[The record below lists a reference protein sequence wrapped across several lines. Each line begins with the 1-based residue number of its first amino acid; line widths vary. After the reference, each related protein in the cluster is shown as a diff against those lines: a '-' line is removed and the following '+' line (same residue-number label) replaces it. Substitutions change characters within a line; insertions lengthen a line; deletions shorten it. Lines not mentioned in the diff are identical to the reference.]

1 MYTSEINYIAV
12 VIGGILHMIIGFLW
26 YGPLFS
32 KPWMKMVG
40 LTPEK
45 INASKD
51 KMGKTY
57 LVSFILGLIM
67 AAVLY
72 WLVKTIA
79 PFSITDAALMGALLW
94 LGFTANPQLNN
105 NMFLG
110 KPFKLFLIDSGYFLV
125 SMVILTILYTL
136 W

>member
-1 MYTSEINYIAV
+1 MFMSEINYIAV
-12 VIGGILHMIIGFLW
+12 VVGGILHMIIGFLW
-26 YGPLFS
+26 YGFLFA

-51 KMGKTY
+51 TMGRTY

-67 AAVLY
+67 AGVLY
-72 WLVKTIA
+72 WLVKTVA
-79 PFSITDAALMGALLW
+79 PFSLTDAAMFGGLLW

-125 SMVILTILYTL
+125 SMVVLTVLYTL